1 MEDIILEEQIPE
13 DVTHLT
19 IISNQLSLIATIQDM
34 PDDIYDQ
41 LMEHKIRA
49 INNAMI
55 IIHNCQYQ
63 IFNQLNG
70 Q

>member
-19 IISNQLSLIATIQDM
+19 IISNQLSLVATIQDM

-63 IFNQLNG
+63 IFNQLNE

>member
-63 IFNQLNG
+63 IFNQLNE

>member
-1 MEDIILEEQIPE
+1 MEDIILEEEIPE

>member
-19 IISNQLSLIATIQDM
+19 IISNQLSLVATIQDM

>member
-1 MEDIILEEQIPE
+1 MEDIILEEEIPE

-63 IFNQLNG
+63 IFNQLNE